1 MKKTV
6 ESGVWCVEARTE
18 LEELTIAP
26 DASLS
31 APEGKSLVMTVDGV
45 TTDARPGTY
54 TGRIVLEVLERVG
67 QFSDFKNEYRC
78 VVFADEAGVRPERSA
93 LSGIV
98 GAAVEPHAVTGG
110 TVAIH
115 GDRYNGIA
123 VNNGEFRIR
132 GTKFDVEG
140 RGGDDFEAYG
150 AAITTGNRAE
160 VVIEDVDIHTH
171 GCISAGIITAG
182 DSKVLIRDS
191 RIDCHGDTNEGYFT
205 KFPHLTEVPWVLG
218 LHGTLRSTNVLDQS
232 VTTYYN
238 CKVESNGWGVLSVDF
253 CENAYHN
260 IINTDAV
267 IPADS
272 KYGSG
277 YGAYIL
283 NSTHSLFLGVN
294 IDVPDAGFAAGGSQK
309 HIIVGPS
316 SQKLLEKKKKPLALL
331 KKELGGSFASVP
343 ERPTVV
349 RAGRFGG
356 MWHQKAEGIWDFYPT
371 TVIEAGDTAFMIKSD
386 DRINNPTIR
395 CDGVTVTAPRIV
407 HLMQSDDP
415 GMGGRLHDPCWAPCA
430 EFTGKIEKD
439 KSHDLADADAKENAR
454 CEFRNMTLAGD
465 FFNTRRKPQNLVLTF
480 DAADVTGV
488 ISSGTYSH
496 RHVSYYVAEDKRGN
510 RFCTDETGHKLVTIV
525 DHDLL
530 FGKIPVQY
538 MVPLTYETGVFIR
551 DVSDKKKYK
560 PIGYGI
566 YYTNPEYLGDVDVA
580 VTRPVNNGVIA
591 ELKNGAVWTVTGRS
605 YLTRLTIGEGCEV
618 RAPEGKTLTMK
629 VGGRAKAIAPGT
641 YRGIIEITVG

>member
-6 ESGVWCVEARTE
+6 DNGAWLVEARTE
-18 LEELTIAP
+18 LSELTLAP
-26 DASLS
+26 GAALC
-31 APEGKSLVMTVDGV
+31 APEGKCVVMTVDGV
-45 TTDARPGTY
+45 VTDAKPGTY
-54 TGRIVLEVLERVG
+54 AGKIVLEVLERVE
-67 QFSDFKNEYRC
+67 QFSDFKNDYRC
-78 VVFADEAGVRPERSA
+78 VVFADEGGVHPERSA
-93 LSGIV
+93 LSGLV
-98 GAAVEPHAVTGG
+98 GGEVSDSGVTGG
-110 TVAIH
+110 TVTIH

-123 VNNGEFRIR
+123 VNNGTFRIR
-132 GTKFDVEG
+132 GTKFEVEG

-150 AAITTGNRAE
+150 AAITVGNQAE
-160 VVIEDVDIHTH
+160 VVAEDVDIHTH
-171 GCISAGIITAG
+171 GCISSGIITAG
-182 DSKVLIRDS
+182 DSQVLIRDS
-191 RIDCHGDTNEGYFT
+191 VIDCHGDTNEGYFT

-232 VTTYYN
+232 NTTYYN
-238 CKVESNGWGVLSVDF
+238 CKARSNGWGVLSVDF

-283 NSTHSLFLGVN
+283 NSTHSLFLGVHM
-294 IDVPDAGFAAGGSQK
+294 DVPDVGFAAGGSQK
-309 HIIVGPS
+309 HIVVGPS
-316 SQKLLEKKKKPLALL
+316 SQKLLKKKEKQLALL
-331 KKELGGSFASVP
+331 KKELGGSFESVP
-343 ERPTVV
+343 ERPTVI

-356 MWHQKAEGIWDFYPT
+356 MWHHKAEGVWDFYPS

-395 CDGVTVTAPRIV
+395 CDGVSVSAPRIV

-415 GMGGRLHDPCWAPCA
+415 GMGGRLHDPCWAPTS
-430 EFTGKIEKD
+430 EFVGKPEKD
-439 KSHDLADADAKENAR
+439 RAHDLADETSKTNAR
-454 CEFRNMTLAGD
+454 CEFKNMTLSGD
-465 FFNTRRKPQNLVLTF
+465 FYNTRRKGQNLVLVF
-480 DAADVTGV
+480 DGTQVEGV
-488 ISSGTYSH
+488 ISSGTFSH
-496 RHVSYYVAEDKRGN
+496 RHVSYYVAEDRQGN

-566 YYTNPEYLGDVDVA
+566 YYTNPEYLGDVDIA
-580 VTRPVNNGVIA
+580 VSRPVNNGVIV
-591 ELKNGAVWTVTGRS
+591 ELKRGASWTVTGTG
-605 YLTRLTIGEGCEV
+605 YLTKLTIEKGALV
-618 RAPEGKTLTMK
+618 QAPEGKTLTMK
-629 VGGRAKAIAPGT
+629 VNGRERPILPGT
-641 YRGIIEITVG
+641 YHGVITLSVD

>member
-1 MKKTV
+1 MKKVV

-26 DASLS
+26 GAAVA

-45 TTDARPGTY
+45 TTDAKPGTY
-54 TGRIVLEVLERVG
+54 TGKIVLEVLERVE

-78 VVFADEAGVRPERSA
+78 IVFADETGVRPERSA

-98 GAAVEPHAVTGG
+98 GGKIEPHAVTGG
-110 TVAIH
+110 AVAIR

-123 VNNGEFRIR
+123 VNNGQFRIR
-132 GTKFDVEG
+132 GTKFNVEG

-150 AAITTGNRAE
+150 AAITTGNQAE

-171 GCISAGIITAG
+171 GCISTGIITAG
-182 DSKVLIRDS
+182 DSEVLIRDS
-191 RIDCHGDTNEGYFT
+191 HIDCHGDTNAGYFT

-238 CKVESNGWGVLSVDF
+238 CKVESDGWGVLSVDF
-253 CENAYHN
+253 CENAYHS

-283 NSTHSLFLGVN
+283 NSTHSLFLGVH
-294 IDVPDAGFAAGGSQK
+294 IDVPDVGFAAGGSQK

-343 ERPTVV
+343 ERPTIV

-356 MWHQKAEGIWDFYPT
+356 MWHHKAEGIWDFYPT
-371 TVIEAGDTAFMIKSD
+371 TVIEAGDTAFLIKSD

-415 GMGGRLHDPCWAPCA
+415 GMGNRLHDPCWAPCA
-430 EFTGKIEKD
+430 EFVGKIEKD
-439 KSHDLADADAKENAR
+439 KQYDLADADAKENAR
-454 CEFRNMTLAGD
+454 CEFKNMTLAGD
-465 FFNTRRKPQNLVLTF
+465 FYNTRRKPQNLVLTF
-480 DAADVTGV
+480 DGTDVTGV

-496 RHVSYYVAEDKRGN
+496 RHVSYCLAEDKQGN

-530 FGKIPVQY
+530 FGKIPVSY

-605 YLTRLTIGEGCEV
+605 FLTRLTIGEGCEV
-618 RAPEGKTLTMK
+618 RAPEGKKLTMK
-629 VGGRAKAIAPGT
+629 VGGRVKPVAPGT
-641 YRGIIEITVG
+641 YRGIIELTVE